1 MDPQPSWKKE
11 HPMDTQVIQEKG
23 LPMDSHNPSVR
34 RSTLGTPNLLW
45 TKDTSCSLWP
55 QDMGT
60 PRTSHYKHQRP
71 PMPRRHSALHPAR
84 FHIFIRKKTPN

>member
-1 MDPQPSWKKE
+1 
-11 HPMDTQVIQEKG
+11 MDTQVIQEKG

-34 RSTLGTPNLLW
+34 KSTLGTPNLLW

-71 PMPRRHSALHPAR
+71 PHAPQALSTAPCSLSYLY
-84 FHIFIRKKTPN
+84 

>member
-34 RSTLGTPNLLW
+34 KSSLGTLDKGHLLFSLA
-45 TKDTSCSLWP
+45 TGHGHPKNFPLQAPEAPHAPQALSTAPCSL
-55 QDMGT
+55 
-60 PRTSHYKHQRP
+60 SY
-71 PMPRRHSALHPAR
+71 LY
-84 FHIFIRKKTPN
+84 